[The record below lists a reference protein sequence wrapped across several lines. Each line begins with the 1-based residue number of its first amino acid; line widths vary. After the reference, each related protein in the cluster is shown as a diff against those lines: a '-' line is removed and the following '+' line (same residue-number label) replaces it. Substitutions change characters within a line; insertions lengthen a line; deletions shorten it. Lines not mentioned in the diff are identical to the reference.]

1 MMYCVILQ
9 FTSRKKMLEGQREKM
24 EVSIGHANSRIANAK
39 VLLQKHDLA
48 SLQEGT
54 EMLSSIDQLLQEG
67 NKTYLKPVAD
77 STLPFYVDDGFDEVI
92 DKLGMIGGGAVPSNL
107 ECNMIKGGLYLQ
119 WSLTSERAPIIE
131 YELEYEAISMHTGVQ
146 TLMINP
152 APDSCLHCVD
162 GLSPGYSYC
171 FRLRSRNS
179 AGLGIWSH
187 PVIGKMA
194 DFPLEIGCTEE
205 FMKIRIPNAGTYRI
219 TARGAK
225 AADGQ
230 AHTGGRGA
238 IITASFYLDGDS
250 ILEIL
255 VGAMSQLL
263 ESNSSGG
270 AGGTFVLLSPINGKR
285 ELLVAAGGGGGAGGL
300 DPQDRN
306 GYDANT
312 EEHGF
317 GGAGA
322 DAGAGG
328 VDSNAGKD
336 AETRGTARV
345 PLGYGGAGYLESSS
359 TASCVMHKG
368 SGGKHGGGFGG
379 GGSGA
384 PQGAGGG
391 GGYSGGGGGR
401 GGGGGGSYVHPNGMD
416 VQKHIGNMSH
426 GSVLIE
432 VLDILPP
439 TETDS
444 LSSL

>member
-1 MMYCVILQ
+1 MYCVFLQ
-9 FTSRKKMLEGQREKM
+9 FTSQRKMLEGQREKL

-39 VLLQKHDLA
+39 VLLQKRDLA

-54 EMLSSIDQLLQEG
+54 EMITIIDQLLLEG
-67 NKTYLKPVAD
+67 NKTYLKPITD
-77 STLPFYVDDGFDEVI
+77 CSLPFYVDEGFDDVI

-107 ECNMIKGGLYLQ
+107 QCNMIKGGLYLQ
-119 WSLTSERAPIIE
+119 WSLASERAPIIE
-131 YELEYEAISMHTGVQ
+131 YELEYEAINAHTEVQ
-146 TLMINP
+146 RLTINP
-152 APDSCLHCVD
+152 APENCLHCVD

-171 FRLRSRNS
+171 FRLRSRNN

-187 PVIGKMA
+187 PVIGRMD

-205 FMKIRIPNAGTYRI
+205 FMKIRIPNAGSYRI

-238 IITASFYLDGDS
+238 IITATFFLDANS

-255 VGAMSQLL
+255 VGAMSQLM

-270 AGGTFVLLSPINGKR
+270 AGGTFVLLSPTNGKR

-300 DPQDRN
+300 DQQDRN

-322 DAGAGG
+322 DSGAGG

-336 AETRGTARV
+336 AETRAAARV
-345 PLGYGGAGYLESSS
+345 PLGFGGAGYLESSS

-368 SGGKHGGGFGG
+368 NGGKNGGGFGG
-379 GGSGA
+379 GGSA
-384 PQGAGGG
+384 AQQGAGGG

-401 GGGGGGSYVHPNGMD
+401 GGGGGGSFVHPNGMD
-416 VQKHIGNMSH
+416 VQKHVGNMSH

-432 VLDILPP
+432 ATDVVLP
-439 TETDS
+439 TETDP
-444 LSSL
+444 